1 MSDKMP
7 EFVAAP
13 DGVRLAVYEW
23 GNPSGPE
30 LVLIHGNS
38 QCHLCWT
45 PQIDSAL
52 AKDHRIIAF
61 DLRGHGASD
70 KPATPSSY
78 LGKSVWA
85 EDVAAVLQAKSLR
98 RPLLVGWSMG
108 GRIIRQYLMNFGD
121 AAIAGIN
128 FVGSRIIEDS
138 GLRPPPGPIPLPTA
152 GQPLSQQIAGAI
164 AFLDRC
170 YAIKPNETDFRL
182 AIGYNMLIP
191 IAVRDAVQSWTT
203 DPAETI
209 PAMQRVRVPVLIT
222 QGRQDAV
229 VAPRTAERVKEH
241 IRHAELSWYDDCGHT
256 PFQEDARRFN
266 AELAAFAKRVFTA
279 PAG

>member
-1 MSDKMP
+1 MLDKAP
-7 EFVAAP
+7 EFVTAP

-23 GNPSGPE
+23 GNPDGPE
-30 LVLIHGNS
+30 LVLIHGNA
-38 QCHLCWT
+38 QCHLCWA
-45 PQIDSAL
+45 PQIESAL
-52 AKDHRIIAF
+52 AQDYRIVAF

-70 KPATPSSY
+70 KPATPESY
-78 LGKSVWA
+78 QGKSVWA
-85 EDVAAVLQAKSLR
+85 HDIAAVLKAKSLR

-128 FVGSRIIEDS
+128 FVGSRIIEDPAIRS
-138 GLRPPPGPIPLPTA
+138 AASAMPKASDPLA
-152 GQPLSQQIAGAI
+152 QQITGAI

-182 AIGYNMLIP
+182 AVGYNLMVP
-191 IAVRDAVQSWTT
+191 IEVRDAVNGWTT

-209 PAMQRVRVPVLIT
+209 PAMQRVRVPVLFT
-222 QGRQDAV
+222 QGRKDAV
-229 VAPRTAERVKEH
+229 VVPTTADLVKQYIEH
-241 IRHAELSWYDDCGHT
+241 TEVSWYDDCGHS
-256 PFQEDARRFN
+256 PFQEDASRFN
-266 AELAAFAKRVFTA
+266 AELAAFARRVFTA